1 MTKIEF
7 TKAEKEVLAN
17 KIQDYFQKN
26 MDQEIGQFDA
36 LFLLDFFAEEI
47 GPYFYNRALF
57 DAQVIINEKV
67 ESIADALYAIEQP
80 TEFVAR

>member
-7 TKAEKEVLAN
+7 TKAEKEILAN

>member
-7 TKAEKEVLAN
+7 SKAEKDILVK
-17 KIQDYFQKN
+17 KIQLYCQQN

-36 LFLLDFFAEEI
+36 LFLLDFFAKEI

>member
-7 TKAEKEVLAN
+7 TKAEKEILTN
-17 KIQDYFQKN
+17 KIQGYFQKN

-36 LFLLDFFAEEI
+36 LFLLDFFVEEI